1 MTIAAM
7 DENTA
12 VCTGN
17 KYLVYNEKS
26 KRERY
31 DSQGSHH
38 HRQKAQSSPFVN
50 PFFGSVLSDQR

>member
-1 MTIAAM
+1 MYYITAAQ
-7 DENTA
+7 A
-12 VCTGN
+12 ISQS
-17 KYLVYNEKS
+17 LVYNEKS